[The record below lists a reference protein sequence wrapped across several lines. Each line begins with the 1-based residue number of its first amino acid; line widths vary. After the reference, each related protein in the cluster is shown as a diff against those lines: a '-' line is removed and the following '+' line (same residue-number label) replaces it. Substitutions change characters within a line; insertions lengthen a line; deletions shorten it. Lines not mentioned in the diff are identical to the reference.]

1 MVKVKELK
9 KVFRPI
15 KIVQSS
21 DGKFTTVYWGDGNK
35 TVVKCEDGTVS
46 DNYEAF
52 TAALAKK
59 VFGSN
64 SAVKK
69 IVSKTERIKPE
80 ILNSK
85 EKDYL
90 MKYVVDNPCYKLW
103 RKTHRFACGSSQ
115 KRGKILHIVKRRY
128 DNKRAYLD
136 IHFLQNGYDYYCN
149 LPLFDCSSMFLE
161 MEEEREYT
169 LKELGLEEKEKK
181 KEIDLPW

>member
-1 MVKVKELK
+1 MVKVKVLK
-9 KVFRPI
+9 KIFRPI

-46 DNYEAF
+46 DDYEAF

-59 VFGSN
+59 IFGSN

-69 IVSKTERIKPE
+69 IVSTTERVESE

-90 MKYVVDNPCYKLW
+90 MKYVVDNPCYK
-103 RKTHRFACGSSQ
+103 
-115 KRGKILHIVKRRY
+115 RGKILHIAKRRY

-136 IHFLQNGYDYYCN
+136 IHFLQNGYDYYYY
-149 LPLFDCSSMFLE
+149 LPLFDCSSMFLG

-169 LKELGLEEKEKK
+169 LKELGLEEKEKE